1 MKIGF
6 IGLGHMGAG
15 MAASLLK
22 AGHELSVYNRTRT
35 KADKLVAQGAKAV
48 ASVSDAC
55 RSDAVIT
62 MLANDDAVESIVF
75 GGDGIIDSLPV
86 GATHI
91 SSSTISVALS
101 ERLAAA
107 HAKAGQ
113 RFIAAPVFGRPD
125 VAAEGKL
132 FVVAGGAPV
141 AIEAAAS
148 LFAAIGQKTFV
159 VSDRPQAA
167 NLVKLSGNFLI
178 ASVIE
183 SLGEAMAL
191 VGKGGVDQR
200 EYLDILTSTL
210 FTAPV
215 YKTYGGLIVDRKVE
229 PAGFAAPLGHKDIR
243 LTLAAAEDLRVP
255 MPLASL
261 LRDRFLTLLAHG
273 GDTLDWSAIGQLAAK
288 DAGEVG
294 NAVLRHLG
302 PPPSPPLRR
311 EAQNLMQGER
321 R

>member
-15 MAASLLK
+15 MAARLLK
-22 AGHELSVYNRTRT
+22 AGHEVSVYNRTRT
-35 KADKLVAQGAKAV
+35 KADKLIAQGAKAV
-48 ASVSDAC
+48 ASASDAC

-75 GGDGIIDSLPV
+75 GKDGIIDSLPV

-101 ERLAAA
+101 GRLAAA

-132 FVVAGGAPV
+132 FVVAGGARDV
-141 AIEAAAS
+141 IEAAAS

-183 SLGEAMAL
+183 ALGEAMAL

-200 EYLDILTSTL
+200 EYLDLLTSTL

-229 PAGFAAPLGHKDIR
+229 PTGFAAPLGHKDIR
-243 LTLAAAEDLRVP
+243 LTLAAAEELRVP

-294 NAVLRHLG
+294 NGGLRHFG

-311 EAQNLMQGER
+311 ETQNLMQGER

>member
-1 MKIGF
+1 M
-6 IGLGHMGAG
+6 
-15 MAASLLK
+15 
-22 AGHELSVYNRTRT
+22 YNRTRT

-62 MLANDDAVESIVF
+62 MLATDDAVESTVF
-75 GGDGIIDSLPV
+75 GEDGIIDSLPV

-125 VAAEGKL
+125 VAADGRL
-132 FVVAGGAPV
+132 FVVAGGAPD

-148 LFAAIGQKTFV
+148 LFAAIGQKTFA
-159 VSDRPQAA
+159 VSGGPQAA

-200 EYLDILTSTL
+200 EYLNILTSTL

-294 NAVLRHLG
+294 NGVL
-302 PPPSPPLRR
+302 
-311 EAQNLMQGER
+311 
-321 R
+321 

>member
-1 MKIGF
+1 VKIGF

-22 AGHELSVYNRTRT
+22 AGHEVSVYNRTRT
-35 KADKLVAQGAKAV
+35 KADKLVAQGAKPI

-75 GGDGIIDSLPV
+75 GEDGIIDSLPV

-107 HAKAGQ
+107 HAKAGH

-132 FVVAGGAPV
+132 FVVVGGAPD

-183 SLGEAMAL
+183 ALGEAMAL

-294 NAVLRHLG
+294 NGGLRHFG
-302 PPPSPPLRR
+302 PPPSPSLRR
-311 EAQNLMQGER
+311 ETQNHMQGER